1 MWLGGSRPPQLAAY
15 QDYDPYNTVVT
26 ASAAGILPQFGSV
39 DTRLQF
45 SPSFVFETFVA
56 KDSLPN
62 GLLGS
67 VTTRIARGALQCH
80 GLSLTPAAES
90 SAAYSASNPGP
101 LQVSEMPYQQSMNP
115 QSINSPLPVGKKE
128 TLKFHGRRT
137 ASINPN
143 SFTTENNGQY
153 MSYFGWRFISSF
165 VKSDFDA
172 QQSYSP
178 EILNP
183 DDELVI
189 GLDAGTFGPPDL
201 DSDDLVGDNKLPS
214 THLPA
219 GLDSA
224 GNRRLFKNTYLK
236 EEYRKTL
243 SDSRLRILTGEAE
256 IILVGDYLQD
266 ELPIIVKN
274 QELVGNNVS
283 SFYGDKFISDQSF
296 LFNAELL
303 SGSLFTR
310 VYSGTEGPQGLLDG
324 NATPG
329 SARRFVLDAGAR
341 RAI

>member
-1 MWLGGSRPPQLAAY
+1 
-15 QDYDPYNTVVT
+15 
-26 ASAAGILPQFGSV
+26 
-39 DTRLQF
+39 
-45 SPSFVFETFVA
+45 VFETFVA

-101 LQVSEMPYQQSMNP
+101 LQTSEMPYQQSMDP

-137 ASINPN
+137 ASINAD

-165 VKSDFDA
+165 IRSDFDGE
-172 QQSYSP
+172 QTYSP
-178 EILNP
+178 TILNP

-201 DSDDLVGDNKLPS
+201 DSDDLVGDNRLPS

-219 GLDSA
+219 GLNSA
-224 GNRRLFKNTYLK
+224 GNRRLFKNTHLK

-243 SDSRLRILTGEAE
+243 TDSRLRILTGEAE
-256 IILVGDYLQD
+256 IVLVGDYLQD

-274 QELVGNNVS
+274 QELAGNNVS

-324 NATPG
+324 NTTPG

-341 RAI
+341 RTI